1 MSKENKI
8 LTKILNKFGIK
19 TRAQKLEEAQKK
31 KRSKSR
37 KLQKDIHRNV

>member
-31 KRSKSR
+31 RSKSR

>member
-31 KRSKSR
+31 KKQIKKATKRHPS
-37 KLQKDIHRNV
+37 

>member
-31 KRSKSR
+31 KEANQESYK
-37 KLQKDIHRNV
+37 KDIHRNV